1 MGMKSIFIEA
11 GWPTGDSNYNWG
23 KGFHNRTVTEALLD
37 RMNDTFGYRLDLRK
51 IANCKQL
58 SDESV
63 VDNLTRMIKST
74 KTTAGYLTH
83 SLMIMVLLL

>member
-51 IANCKQL
+51 IAN
-58 SDESV
+58 
-63 VDNLTRMIKST
+63 
-74 KTTAGYLTH
+74 
-83 SLMIMVLLL
+83 